1 MDDGTWMR
9 IAENLAARV
18 SGPMKFRLVV
28 QPITAAI
35 FAIRSGLADATAG
48 KPPYLWTVVS
58 DPVRRADLIKDGWK
72 SIGRVF
78 LIALAMDV
86 VYQIVVSRSV
96 YPGEAIIVAVA
107 LAIVPY
113 VILRGLVTRLAR
125 ARPLHIG
132 LIILGVGVMVVVTTL
147 FLIRVNRARS
157 TIEQKA
163 SAELGRTVDVGP
175 LRFSLWSGS
184 LSAETLTIGDDPAF
198 SVAPFLA
205 ANSVTIE
212 VERWPLIAF
221 GSLNVTRIRVEHPT
235 VNLIRHSSGRWNY
248 SSLGLSS
255 LASSALPIAKLE
267 FNDGRMVVATTTRT
281 RTYEHV
287 NLAASNVP
295 MPSVWRVIAN
305 AVLPGGATF
314 SVMGDIG
321 PMNPVDPSLTPIDA
335 TIGARLPATALESFL
350 PELGIDLP
358 RGSHLTAGTLVA
370 NLNVVGATNRL
381 VATGTAGVLNARLT
395 GFDVWS
401 KLRAL
406 SAFNAL
412 DAGGDLDIE
421 EMTTDLRMTEDKVR
435 FDHLD
440 GVITSL
446 GHVTGVGTIDAA
458 NNLDVRM
465 VAILTG
471 PAGGSG
477 VAVGTAGAV
486 NESQR
491 IPFLI
496 RGPMSDPQFVLD
508 KSSLSIGSSP

>member
-48 KPPYLWTVVS
+48 KPPYLGPSSPIRPPRRLDQKERVEEHRTGVPDRAGDGCRVPDRRVTLCLPGRGDHRCS
-58 DPVRRADLIKDGWK
+58 GSGDRPVRD
-72 SIGRVF
+72 S
-78 LIALAMDV
+78 
-86 VYQIVVSRSV
+86 
-96 YPGEAIIVAVA
+96 
-107 LAIVPY
+107 
-113 VILRGLVTRLAR
+113 AR
-125 ARPLHIG
+125 AGHASGSSEVPSYRPHYSRCGRDACGGDAVPDSGESGSIDHRTESVCG
-132 LIILGVGVMVVVTTL
+132 
-147 FLIRVNRARS
+147 A
-157 TIEQKA
+157 A
-163 SAELGRTVDVGP
+163 SSVDVGP
-175 LRFSLWSGS
+175 LRFSLLSGS

-198 SVAPFLA
+198 SVSPFLR
-205 ANSVTIE
+205 ANSVTID

-221 GSLNVTRIRVEHPT
+221 GSLHITRIRVEHPT
-235 VNLIRHSSGRWNY
+235 VTLIRHSSGQWNY
-248 SSLGLSS
+248 SSLGSS
-255 LASSALPIAKLE
+255 SSASSAFPIAKLE
-267 FNDGRMVVATTTRT
+267 FNDGRMVVETTTRT

-321 PMNPVDPSLTPIDA
+321 PMNPVDASLTPIDA
-335 TIGARLPATALESFL
+335 TIGARMPATALESFL
-350 PELGIDLP
+350 PELGIHLP
-358 RGSHLTAGTLVA
+358 GGSHLAAGTLVA

-381 VATGTAGVLNARLT
+381 VATGTAGILNARLT
-395 GFDVWS
+395 GFDFWS

-406 SAFNAL
+406 SAFNGL
-412 DAGGDLDIE
+412 DAGSDLDIE
-421 EMTTDLRMTEDKVR
+421 EMTTDLRMTEDGVR

-458 NNLDVRM
+458 NNLDVGM

-486 NESQR
+486 NEGQR

>member
-28 QPITAAI
+28 QPIMAAI
-35 FAIRSGLADATAG
+35 FAIRSGLADASAR
-48 KPPYLWTVVS
+48 KPPYLWTLIS
-58 DPVRRADLIKDGWK
+58 DPVHRADLIKDGWK

-78 LIALAMDV
+78 LIALAMDC
-86 VYQIVVSRSV
+86 VYQIVVSRFV

-125 ARPLHIG
+125 ARSLHIG
-132 LIILGVGVMVVVTTL
+132 LIILGAGVVLVVATL
-147 FLIRVNRARS
+147 FLIPVNQVRS

-184 LSAETLTIGDDPAF
+184 LSAGTLTIGDDPAF
-198 SVAPFLA
+198 SASPFLT
-205 ANSVTIE
+205 ANSVTID

-235 VNLIRHSSGRWNY
+235 VTLIRHSSGRWNY
-248 SSLGLSS
+248 SSLGSS
-255 LASSALPIAKLE
+255 SGASSAFPIVKLE

-305 AVLPGGATF
+305 AVLPGGAMF
-314 SVMGDIG
+314 SLMGDIG
-321 PMNPVDPSLTPIDA
+321 PMNPVDASPTPIDA
-335 TIGARLPATALESFL
+335 TIGARMPATEFESFL
-350 PELGIDLP
+350 PELGIHLP
-358 RGSHLTAGTLVA
+358 GGSHLAAGTLVA

-381 VATGTAGVLNARLT
+381 VATGTAGILNARLT
-395 GFDVWS
+395 GFDFWS

-406 SAFNAL
+406 SAFNGL
-412 DAGGDLDIE
+412 DAGSDLDIE
-421 EMTTDLRMTEDKVR
+421 EMTTDLRMTEDGVR

-458 NNLDVRM
+458 NNLDVGM
-465 VAILTG
+465 VAMLTG

-477 VAVGTAGAV
+477 VAVGTAGAF
-486 NESQR
+486 NGGQR
-491 IPFLI
+491 VPFLI
-496 RGPMSDPQFVLD
+496 HGPMSDPQFVLD
-508 KSSLSIGSSP
+508 KSSLAIGSSP